1 MIQSRLPPAPPRIIM
16 QRAGRLIA
24 TMNLPPEVGDLETRV
39 RAAWPV
45 AAGKKVARHTRATTL
60 VRDSLIVE
68 VEDYLWQH
76 NLARLEHFLIRNLAK
91 ELGAGLV
98 KKIDFRPMPRRRAP
112 QRAETARPNAGQIQ
126 DPILDLLYRESRIRQ
141 TKTK

>member
-1 MIQSRLPPAPPRIIM
+1 M

-24 TMNLPPEVGDLETRV
+24 KMNLSPDVADLETRV

-45 AAGKKVARHTRATTL
+45 AVGKKIARYTRATTL

-68 VEDYLWQH
+68 VEDYVWQQQ
-76 NLARLEHFLIRNLAK
+76 LARLEHFLVRNLAR
-91 ELGAGLV
+91 ELGEGAV

-112 QRAETARPNAGQIQ
+112 QRAETARPNTEGIQ
-126 DPILDLLYRESRIRQ
+126 DPILDLLYRESLRRQ
-141 TKTK
+141 VKNR